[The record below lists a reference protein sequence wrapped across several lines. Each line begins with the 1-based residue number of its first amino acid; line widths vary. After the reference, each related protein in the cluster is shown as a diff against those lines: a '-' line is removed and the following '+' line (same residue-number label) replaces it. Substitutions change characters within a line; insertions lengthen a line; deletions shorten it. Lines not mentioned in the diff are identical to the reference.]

1 MKILQRHCVLI
12 ANLPDK
18 IWLIC
23 LLLAGIVGCGSTGH
37 QAPVVD
43 RTAVPARQLPPQ
55 QSSGSEFQRIVAALY
70 AQHDEWR
77 GAPYR
82 YGGMSKQG
90 VDCSGFIYLTYRDRL
105 GLQLPRTT
113 AAMARYGQTVPKKY
127 LRPGDLVFFHTGS
140 YNNQQHVGIYI
151 EKDRFLHA
159 STSRGVMISSLDNV
173 YWSRN
178 YWKAQRPPR

>member
-1 MKILQRHCVLI
+1 MKILRRRCVLI
-12 ANLPDK
+12 ASPPVKD
-18 IWLIC
+18 WLLW
-23 LLLAGIVGCGSTGH
+23 LLLAGVVGCSSTGH

-43 RTAVPARQLPPQ
+43 RTAVPARQLPQQ

-77 GAPYR
+77 GVPYR
-82 YGGMSKQG
+82 YGGMSKTG
-90 VDCSGFIYLTYRDRL
+90 IDCSGFIYLTYRDRL

-113 AAMARYGQTVPKKY
+113 AALARFGQTVPKQH

-140 YNNQQHVGIYI
+140 YNNQQHAGIYI
-151 EKDRFLHA
+151 EKNRFLHA

-178 YWKAQRPPR
+178 YWKAQRPQR